1 DSTDSYVMRAS
12 DSGGNGDEVFKCGDG
27 KLKVYVIAYLCSS
40 ATVSIEDHSSSTQ
53 RGGALLSELVE
64 VYEIISESSVNG
76 DHDFEV
82 GSILKSPN
90 IFLDEFRFLD
100 AQGSAIVPTAG
111 TVLVQ
116 VSSNGDFWR
125 TLNDGS
131 FAATT
136 DTASESYT
144 PPSGLAAISKLRI
157 SLSGVTGANG
167 FKANLVR
174 G

>member
-1 DSTDSYVMRAS
+1 
-12 DSGGNGDEVFKCGDG
+12 
-27 KLKVYVIAYLCSS
+27 
-40 ATVSIEDHSSSTQ
+40 
-53 RGGALLSELVE
+53 
-64 VYEIISESSVNG
+64 
-76 DHDFEV
+76 
-82 GSILKSPN
+82 
-90 IFLDEFRFLD
+90 
-100 AQGSAIVPTAG
+100 SAIVPTAG